1 MTAPAFIGSFDFD
14 WFSNAHF
21 SPTDINDNG
30 PVFAAND
37 KIGFVSENEPIG
49 TNIMTLS
56 ASDPDLPP
64 NGAPFTY
71 YLIGGRHKSFVT
83 VDKITGMMKTNRI
96 IDRETT
102 PQLELL
108 IEVEDSGMPRMRS
121 QHDIRINIIDQN
133 DIPSTP
139 RSAQILV
146 YAFNHMIPIG
156 KIADVKPNDL
166 DTVGDYKCKLLV
178 EKSQN
183 GLIIPNQC
191 NLHTTS
197 STSIR
202 KYSYS
207 ISGNDGRHADVVSTF
222 DIEFAFF
229 DNKTIENSITIHVA
243 NLTAE
248 LFLGAFYRS
257 FIDLMQSALDSGDAL
272 MLYGLHEHNATLDI
286 TVAAKASSEYRTA
299 SYLTERLSKKADAMA
314 QLLEVR
320 HVIVGYTPCNGGICD
335 NNGICS
341 DQIHVYDELRS
352 TDSQTLIITSPLVS
366 HDFTCKCAD
375 GFTGA
380 KCDKRQD
387 PCQPNPCQLGSLCRR
402 QGYDFQCIC
411 PAHREGKLCHLER
424 GDACSSIPCKNG
436 GSCRESPDGSSFFC
450 LCRPGYQGNQCETVS
465 DSCRPNPCLHG
476 GLCITQKSG
485 YKCSCGDGRYGR
497 HCERATFGFE
507 ELSYMTFASLDAA
520 TNDISIVLATTKP
533 NALLLYNYGT
543 QSGGRSDFVAIELV
557 RGKAVFSFG
566 ASRTAITSILT
577 GGGDGVLSNG
587 RWHKITATRN
597 GRVMSLSVAKCM
609 ENGEACDEC
618 RPGDVSCYADD
629 VGPTG

>member
-1 MTAPAFIGSFDFD
+1 MN
-14 WFSNAHF
+14 FS
-21 SPTDINDNG
+21 STDINDHG

-49 TNIMTLS
+49 TNIMTMS

-108 IEVEDSGMPRMRS
+108 IEVEDSGTPRMRS

-139 RSAQILV
+139 RTARILV
-146 YAFNHMIPIG
+146 YAFNHRIPIG
-156 KIADVKPNDL
+156 KIAEVKPNDL
-166 DTVGDYKCKLLV
+166 DTVGDYKCKVLT
-178 EKSQN
+178 EKSQTTN

-197 STSIR
+197 TTSIR

-229 DNKTIENSITIHVA
+229 DNKTIESSVTIHVT

-248 LFLGAFYRS
+248 SFLTTFYRN
-257 FIDLMQSALDSGDAL
+257 FIDLMQSVLDSGDESI
-272 MLYGLHEHNATLDI
+272 LYGLHDHNDTLDI
-286 TVAAKASSEYRTA
+286 TVAVKTA
-299 SYLTERLSKKADAMA
+299 SDYRPVSYVTERLSKKADAMA
-314 QLLEVR
+314 QLLQVPQ
-320 HVIVGYTPCNGGICD
+320 VFVAYSPCNAGVCD

-341 DQIHVYDELRS
+341 DEIHVYDELRT

-387 PCQPNPCQLGSLCRR
+387 PCQPNPCQLGSVCRR

-450 LCRPGYQGNQCETVS
+450 LCRPGYQGNQCETIS

-485 YKCSCGDGRYGR
+485 YKCSCSDGRYGR
-497 HCERATFGFE
+497 HCERATFGFD
-507 ELSYMTFASLDAA
+507 ELSYMTFAPLDAA

-543 QSGGRSDFVAIELV
+543 QSGGRSDFVAIEIV

-566 ASRTAITSILT
+566 ASRTAITSIST
-577 GGGDGVLSNG
+577 GGSGGGGDGGLSNG

-597 GRVMSLSVAKCM
+597 GRVMSLSVAKCT
-609 ENGEACDEC
+609 ENGDACDEC

-629 VGPTG
+629 IGPTG